1 MRPDGPP
8 PAAERPNCRFW
19 EGFARRQGGHPDL
32 IPACSVSIFMTLRAM
47 GTYQDATR
55 IERGRTLRA
64 QTAML
69 SRVTREERIGLLHL
83 PGTAGSTSALLPSS
97 SLSGAEW

>member
-1 MRPDGPP
+1 MCHHLQRNVLIVTFGK
-8 PAAERPNCRFW
+8 ASL
-19 EGFARRQGGHPDL
+19 GGKGGHPDL
-32 IPACSVSIFMTLRAM
+32 IPASSVSILMTLRAM

-64 QTAML
+64 QTATL
-69 SRVTREERIGLLHL
+69 SCVTRKGRIGLLHL

-97 SLSGAEW
+97 SLSGA